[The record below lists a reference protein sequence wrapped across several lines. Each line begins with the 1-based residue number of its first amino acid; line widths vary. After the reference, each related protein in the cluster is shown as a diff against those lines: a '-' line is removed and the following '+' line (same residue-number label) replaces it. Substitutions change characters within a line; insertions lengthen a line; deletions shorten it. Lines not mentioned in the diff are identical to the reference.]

1 MAETK
6 TKKVSFE
13 DKLKRLDQIVKAI
26 EEKTLSLDESIKL
39 YEEGSKIIVDL
50 EATLKEAEL
59 KVESVIT
66 K

>member
-1 MAETK
+1 MAENK

-50 EATLKEAEL
+50 EAALKEAES

>member
-50 EATLKEAEL
+50 EATLKEAES

>member
-50 EATLKEAEL
+50 EATLKEAES
-59 KVESVIT
+59 KVKSVIT

>member
-39 YEEGSKIIVDL
+39 
-50 EATLKEAEL
+50 
-59 KVESVIT
+59 
-66 K
+66 

>member
-6 TKKVSFE
+6 TKKISFE

-26 EEKTLSLDESIKL
+26 EEKTLPLDESIKL
-39 YEEGSKIIVDL
+39 YEEGTKIINEL
-50 EATLKEAEL
+50 EEALKEAEH
-59 KVESVIT
+59 KVENVVT